1 MRKHPVIAGILL
13 LLIIG
18 VGSFLL
24 IYGIA
29 GKAGMEGV
37 FAGGGRVG
45 IVLVRGV
52 LSDARETISQIDEFS
67 NDDSIRAVVLRV
79 ESPGGG
85 VVAAQEIYARIRKLR
100 ATKTVV
106 ASLGSVAASGG
117 YYIACAAERIVA
129 NPGTV
134 TGSIGV
140 ILQFPRFEEL
150 FRKVGIGTT
159 TIKSGKYK
167 DMGSP
172 LRDVTPAEREFLQ
185 GVTNDI
191 YKQFVDV
198 VLTSRNIPPERT
210 AEIAEGKIFTGKQ
223 AHAMG
228 LVDDLGGETD
238 AVEIAARIAGIE
250 GTPKAV
256 YAKQKRAGLLR
267 YLLEESARFL
277 AQELQETAPA
287 GIEYRMSPGL
297 HEEIGD

>member
-13 LLIIG
+13 LLVVG
-18 VGSFLL
+18 VVSFLL
-24 IYGIA
+24 IFGLA
-29 GKAGMEGV
+29 GKAGMGGV
-37 FAGGGRVG
+37 FSGEDRVG
-45 IVLVRGV
+45 IVLVRGI
-52 LSDARETISQIDEFS
+52 LSDARETISQIDEFA
-67 NDDSIRAVVLRV
+67 NDDRVRAVVLRV

-85 VVAAQEIYARIRKLR
+85 VVAAQEIYERIRKLR

-106 ASLGSVAASGG
+106 ASLGSIAASGG

-140 ILQFPRFEEL
+140 ILQFPQFEQL

-159 TIKSGKYK
+159 TVKSGAYK

-172 LRDVTPAEREFLQ
+172 FRGVTPAEREFLQ
-185 GVTNDI
+185 GVTDDI
-191 YKQFVDV
+191 YSQFVSV
-198 VLTSRNIPPERT
+198 VLTSRNLPPEKT

-223 AHAMG
+223 AQAMG

-238 AVEIAARIAGIE
+238 AVEIAARIAGME
-250 GTPKAV
+250 GKPMVV
-256 YAKQKRAGLLR
+256 YARQKRTGVLR

-277 AQELQETAPA
+277 AEEFQEAAP
-287 GIEYRMSPGL
+287 GGVEYRMAPGL
-297 HEEIGD
+297 SGEIAD